1 MAPRRRVC
9 FAGGSI
15 RCSQPRCTP
24 GKPGNG
30 TPIPSSWCLES
41 AVDVG
46 VPLSGVTSAFPA
58 DTFTDIRPVLRPVVE
73 SPDLLPGDRVIDL
86 AFLLRSSAV
95 VGGFLAA
102 GLSAWLLG
110 TGIGWIAAAAFAAAA
125 GGFLIGS
132 LVRHLHF
139 PVFAGLVTVVK
150 LGPGAFPPAL
160 RSALA
165 GSVSTAMPAAVLP
178 ALVFPG
184 SADFPGLLLT
194 GIIIGVVV
202 GGVFAFLASRS

>member
-1 MAPRRRVC
+1 MPN
-9 FAGGSI
+9 SL
-15 RCSQPRCTP
+15 
-24 GKPGNG
+24 
-30 TPIPSSWCLES
+30 CLERS
-41 AVDVG
+41 VDAG
-46 VPLSGVTSAFPA
+46 VPLSGVMSAFSA
-58 DTFTDIRPVLRPVVE
+58 DTFRNIRPVLRPVVE

-110 TGIGWIAAAAFAAAA
+110 TGIVWIAAVAFAGAA
-125 GGFLIGS
+125 GGFLLGS

-139 PVFAGLVTVVK
+139 PIFNGLVTVVK
-150 LGPGAFPPAL
+150 LGPGALALAL

-184 SADFPGLLLT
+184 SAGFPGLLLT
-194 GIIIGVVV
+194 GIVIGVVV
-202 GGVFAFLASRS
+202 GGVFAFLASRP